1 MLLRRLVLMTLVTA
15 VVLASAGLGSWLAW
29 NHPLWPGVLF
39 AGFVAWGLAVAC
51 WPRLWFFV
59 VPAALPLLNL
69 SPWSGWLVFEEFD
82 ILLLGV
88 LAGGYGR
95 LAVLACGRGVRAQ
108 LDGPSRHQEARLAPP
123 DWALGSLALCLAASG
138 LLALWRGVADAGGW
152 SFGWFDGYTAAL
164 NSVRVFK
171 SLAYALLLAPLIR
184 GAMRRDAERSAQLL
198 GSGVLAGLAVV
209 SVAVLWERYAFPG
222 LFDFTSRYR
231 TTALFWEMHVGGAA
245 IDGFLAMTLPLLLW
259 ALAVARRPA
268 VWAALALLTV
278 AAVYAVLTTFS
289 RGVYLA
295 VALPCVGL
303 AAGWWLRQARSGS
316 VGLLQS
322 VLGQVRWKRVGSAL
336 LAGVLL
342 MEVGSVLMGG
352 TYMGERMGV
361 ADRDMDR
368 RLAHWRHGLALLTT
382 PADWFFGIGLGRL
395 PAHYARQV
403 VGGEFSGTVTWQQE
417 RCAGPPPSKLAPQC
431 AARRYSSEPDP
442 SPLARQ
448 GSVTGFARLAGPAKD
463 ASLAGWFGL
472 ARRVELTEAGGYRVS
487 LDLRAD
493 ADTWIAVRV
502 CERHLLF
509 DGACQHGQFRTGATA
524 GEWRRQ
530 SLTLVGVPPRRGA
543 WFAPRLGVLSVSV
556 LQAGASVDLA
566 NISLGAPRALESAT
580 VGDFSRGLSHWF
592 PAAQV
597 HFLPWH
603 IDNLYL
609 ELLIERGLLGL
620 LLAGLALAAALRRGI
635 YAGGAGGQT
644 SQLSDALAAGVAGGL
659 LVGIWGSVM
668 DVPRVAFLLFL
679 LITCLIEWPRGT
691 DLR

>member
-1 MLLRRLVLMTLVTA
+1 MRRLALMTLVTG
-15 VVLASAGLGSWLAW
+15 VMLASAGLGAWLAW

-59 VPAALPLLNL
+59 VPPALPLLNF

-88 LAGGYGR
+88 LASGYGR
-95 LAVLACGRGVRAQ
+95 LAGLACGRGVWAQ
-108 LDGPSRHQEARLAPP
+108 LDGPSRHQEERLAPP

-138 LLALWRGVADAGGW
+138 LLALWRGVVDAGGW

-171 SLAYALLLAPLIR
+171 SLGYALLLAPLIR
-184 GAMRRDAERSAQLL
+184 GAMRGGAERSAQLL

-316 VGLLQS
+316 VGLLQP
-322 VLGQVRWKRVGSAL
+322 VLGQVRWKRIGSAL

-361 ADRDMDR
+361 ADRDMAR
-368 RLAHWRHGLALLTT
+368 RLTHWRHGLALLST
-382 PADWFFGIGLGRL
+382 PAHWLFGIGLGRL

-403 VGGEFSGTVTWQQE
+403 AGGEFSGTVTWQQE
-417 RCAGPPPSKLAPQC
+417 
-431 AARRYSSEPDP
+431 PDP
-442 SPLARQ
+442 SRLTVR
-448 GSVTGFARLAGPAKD
+448 GSVTGFARLEGPAKD

-509 DGACQHGQFRTGATA
+509 DGVCQHGQFRTGATA

-530 SLTLVGVPPRRGA
+530 NLTLVGVPPRRGA

-566 NISLGAPRALESAT
+566 QITLGASRASEFET
-580 VGDFSRGLSHWF
+580 VGDFSRGLSHWY

-620 LLAGLALAAALRRGI
+620 LLTGLALAAALRSAI
-635 YAGGAGGQT
+635 DTGGQT
-644 SQLSDALAAGVAGGL
+644 SQLSNALVAGVAGGL
-659 LVGIWGSVM
+659 LVGLSGSVM

-679 LITCLIEWPRGT
+679 LTTCLIEWRRAAE
-691 DLR
+691 LR